1 MDGARRAVD
10 GRHAD
15 ADQSPPA
22 RAPTRPGP
30 AGATSSCGLVHAGA
44 STEGGPVEAAPG
56 PGQHAWDRFMPWWHC
71 AFAATVA
78 VTAAFAAIEVQG
90 GVRLAALMALYGG
103 LVLLYVLTLARPS
116 PSGTD
121 ARRVRPG
128 FIYLALAFAI
138 FAASCALFAGSA
150 LLLFI
155 LIPHCFMLLR
165 LRPALVAVAGL
176 VLVNGGAE
184 LGSIGISTATV
195 ASVAIGGVFTLLLA
209 MFLGTFIDRIM
220 DQSRQRAELIE
231 ELERTRG
238 KLAELSR
245 EAGALAERE
254 RLAREIHD
262 ALAQAFTSVIMLVQG
277 AQAAL
282 DRGDLTLVGR
292 QLGLCEGAARDGLS
306 EARALIGTLA
316 PVALQ
321 GASLSGAIAR
331 VCEDV
336 GARFGFVARFVVHGE
351 PTPLSNNAEIVL
363 LRAAQEALANVG
375 RHACAA
381 NASVTLTFETKTTSL
396 EVADDGTGFDVG
408 QAAGFGL
415 SQLRSRAGSW
425 VARPRSVQS
434 PVKGPGSSS
443 AFRPAV
449 SGLCLH
455 WRLRRA
461 PGRATARHH
470 RRPRACPTAGQTWTR
485 RQPLPS
491 GGPSN
496 PGAQLRD
503 SDGPHRR
510 RPPRRAGRLTGDVG
524 RRTGHRSPGRGA
536 RWARGS

>member
-1 MDGARRAVD
+1 
-10 GRHAD
+10 
-15 ADQSPPA
+15 
-22 RAPTRPGP
+22 
-30 AGATSSCGLVHAGA
+30 
-44 STEGGPVEAAPG
+44 
-56 PGQHAWDRFMPWWHC
+56 
-71 AFAATVA
+71 
-78 VTAAFAAIEVQG
+78 
-90 GVRLAALMALYGG
+90 
-103 LVLLYVLTLARPS
+103 
-116 PSGTD
+116 
-121 ARRVRPG
+121 
-128 FIYLALAFAI
+128 
-138 FAASCALFAGSA
+138 
-150 LLLFI
+150 
-155 LIPHCFMLLR
+155 
-165 LRPALVAVAGL
+165 VAVAGL

-220 DQSRQRAELIE
+220 DQCRQRAELIE

-336 GARFGFVARFVVHGE
+336 GARFGFVDRFVVHGE

-415 SQLRSRAGSW
+415 SQLRSRARELGGTAEVSSIPGQGTRIL
-425 VARPRSVQS
+425 VSVPTGGQRPL
-434 PVKGPGSSS
+434 P
-443 AFRPAV
+443 
-449 SGLCLH
+449 
-455 WRLRRA
+455 
-461 PGRATARHH
+461 
-470 RRPRACPTAGQTWTR
+470 
-485 RQPLPS
+485 PLPS
-491 GGPSN
+491 T
-496 PGAQLRD
+496 PGAWPGHGPPPPTAPGQ
-503 SDGPHRR
+503 SDRGSNLDEAAAP
-510 RPPRRAGRLTGDVG
+510 AV
-524 RRTGHRSPGRGA
+524 RRTVEPRGPIT
-536 RWARGS
+536 